1 MYLLVFASIG
11 GLAESLHF
19 DAENLV
25 DYFFLMY
32 LISSQKNILFFN
44 TEGLVLAFTL
54 SVIGNIVFHVSVE
67 NLCDEV
73 LP

>member
-1 MYLLVFASIG
+1 MYLQVFASIG

-19 DAENLV
+19 DVENLV